1 MKVNKKFYW
10 KHFRFLVVLTILSII
25 VCWWGWHVSKPCDGM
40 PFARSG
46 AVATAVL
53 IAFLVSDYAKRLGQV
68 KPDVMDAFTKSGN
81 WTGKS
86 SEIRKGLEADID
98 KLVART
104 NTIIRYWYATLM
116 FFATVIWGLGDY
128 FYALVLHDP
137 VLTMYEIASKLIYF
151 GGQ

>member
-10 KHFRFLVVLTILSII
+10 THFRFLVVLTILSII
-25 VCWWGWHVSKPCDGM
+25 VCWWGWHVSKPDDGM

-53 IAFLVSDYAKRLGQV
+53 IAFLVSNYSERLAQV
-68 KPDVMDAFTKSGN
+68 KPDSMEAFAKSGN
-81 WTGKS
+81 WTKAS
-86 SEIRKGLEADID
+86 SGISKGLEADID
-98 KLVART
+98 KLVACT
-104 NTIIRYWYATLM
+104 NTIIRCWYATLM

-128 FYALVLHDP
+128 FYVLFHNP
-137 VLTMYEIASKLIYF
+137 VFTMCKIASRLIYF